1 MASIPSYASETY
13 GLKGSYEVEINIL
26 GSDQASIK
34 KGMLE
39 GLKYLVLNISGSSDD
54 LDKGKLKKLLKDPQ
68 QFVTEYRLKID
79 KDKNLKA
86 YYSFEGDSI
95 RQLLIANG
103 LPLLLQLYLQ
113 FTSNEI
119 YNVLPW
125 EFMAAW
131 MASLGVMIFGL
142 ILRGCSIPEVCCPG
156 YFDYIGHSHG
166 YWHLC
171 INGGFSVMLV
181 GIQKY
186 LAFRSVHVCP
196 ENKIDWCNNAT
207 WISVN
212 GTTGNMTHVY
222 F

>member
-1 MASIPSYASETY
+1 MIVVFLQTFASVASAGVRVT
-13 GLKGSYEVEINIL
+13 SFIL
-26 GSDQASIK
+26 
-34 KGMLE
+34 
-39 GLKYLVLNISGSSDD
+39 LV
-54 LDKGKLKKLLKDPQ
+54 
-68 QFVTEYRLKID
+68 V
-79 KDKNLKA
+79 
-86 YYSFEGDSI
+86 
-95 RQLLIANG
+95 IANG

-142 ILRGCSIPEVCCPG
+142 IVRGCSIPEVCCPG
-156 YFDYIGHSHG
+156 CFDYIGHSHG

-212 GTTGNMTHVY
+212 GTTGNMTHAY